1 MSSHRQPARRTLC
14 IATALALLPAVAVA
28 AGLSSSSRVGPTGV
42 GPVAFGATPAQAA
55 ARGVRFVATAP
66 APGSSCFYLR
76 PPEPSGLRFMV
87 ENGTIRRAEIFNPAL
102 RTTDGLAVGDP
113 VAKIASAY
121 GPRAHISAD
130 KYDPSTQTATIAPKG
145 GADAK
150 YRIIFKLKGGVV
162 QAIIAGALPQ
172 VEYVEGCS

>member
-1 MSSHRQPARRTLC
+1 MSSHHVAMCRSAC
-14 IATALALLPAVAVA
+14 IAALALLPAVAVA

-55 ARGVRFVATAP
+55 AHGVRFVATAP
-66 APGSSCFYLR
+66 VAGSSCFYLH

-102 RTTDGLAVGDP
+102 RTTEGLAVGDA
-113 VAKIASAY
+113 VAKIVSTY
-121 GPRAHISAD
+121 GTRAQIAPD